1 MARSVPWQRVG
12 ADAGLGTVSGSKAVA
27 KSRTSKLSLELGAS
41 IVEIPE
47 SMGRTFASASPQNTK
62 RGLSMVRPPAFNQ
75 AYAIIVV
82 NGATSVAG

>member
-47 SMGRTFASASPQNTK
+47 SMGRTFASASPQNT
-62 RGLSMVRPPAFNQ
+62 
-75 AYAIIVV
+75 
-82 NGATSVAG
+82 